1 MAHSEKHQHR
11 KSNQCKTPRGIV
23 ACRLRWC
30 LILGMLG
37 FVSLFLLSCGTAT
50 DSDQASYRKP
60 LQIRYGF
67 TVTNTTNQLARDVR
81 LRAFAPMGQTTT
93 HKRVKT
99 IASHPFD
106 ELDDGAGNPV
116 LVLRLGE
123 LPPYASRV
131 VTIVTDLLVAS
142 EPIRTIAEN
151 ENAFM
156 TAEKYVESDH
166 SAVVDL
172 AHSLKKSDVH
182 ATARNVFDWVAG
194 NLKYSGYHKNP
205 RGALQALK
213 QRQGDCTEFMDAFI
227 ALCRANGIP
236 ARGMGGYLCNRN
248 TVLKPAGYHNW
259 AEFYDGRTWCLADPQ
274 NKVFLTGQADYIATH
289 VIRGPAGLYAR
300 NAIQYEAAGKG
311 ITVQMNIF

>member
-1 MAHSEKHQHR
+1 MA
-11 KSNQCKTPRGIV
+11 PRI
-23 ACRLRWC
+23 RWC
-30 LILGMLG
+30 LILVILG
-37 FVSLFLLSCGTAT
+37 FIPLFLLSCGSAT
-50 DSDQASYRKP
+50 DSDKASYQKP

-67 TVTNTTNQLARDVR
+67 TVTNTTNQLVRDVR

-93 HKRVKT
+93 HKRIKT
-99 IASHPFD
+99 IASHSFD

-116 LVLRLGE
+116 LVLQLGD

-131 VTIVTDLLVAS
+131 ATIVTDLLVAR
-142 EPIRTIAEN
+142 EPNRVEAKN
-151 ENAFM
+151 ENAFK

-166 SAVVDL
+166 PAVIDL
-172 AHSLKKSDVH
+172 AHRLKQGDVH

-213 QRQGDCTEFMDAFI
+213 KRQGDCTEFMDVFI

-236 ARGMGGYLCNRN
+236 ARGLGGYICNRN

-259 AEFYDGRTWCLADPQ
+259 AEFYDGRTWRLADPQ
-274 NKVFLTGQADYIATH
+274 NKVFLAGQGDYIATH

-300 NAIQYEAAGKG
+300 NAIQYEAAGQG
-311 ITVQMNIF
+311 ITVQMNIL